1 MMIGLGKGLLHPL
14 VSASWVSRCD
24 LLIVDATVFGT
35 PVLLKRKAD
44 EIPVKAAPLPSQ
56 PLHPCQPSPPSPV
69 AKCPCHD
76 REIINRMRRLLRMG
90 A

>member
-1 MMIGLGKGLLHPL
+1 MIGLGKGLPRPL
-14 VSASWVSRCD
+14 VSASWVSQCD
-24 LLIVDATVFGT
+24 SLIVDATVFGT